1 VVVTEGKIKM
11 KFPRIFF
18 RFSQDWR
25 SKRVFDRQNTTL
37 KHYKTMAPTEESILR
52 SFLLSKSGLRD
63 VVTLSEFTSFFP
75 PSKRSSPLVR
85 QLYRDL
91 QGQRN
96 AICESVGKQINME
109 CRMGARLIASRRAA
123 RADVNGSG
131 EEGGMEA
138 HVSLELVKMLMSS
151 SY

>member
-1 VVVTEGKIKM
+1 
-11 KFPRIFF
+11 
-18 RFSQDWR
+18 
-25 SKRVFDRQNTTL
+25 
-37 KHYKTMAPTEESILR
+37 MAPTEESILR

-63 VVTLSEFTSFFP
+63 VVTLAEFTSFFP

-91 QGQRN
+91 QSQRN

-109 CRMGARLIASRRAA
+109 CRMGTTLIASRRAA

-138 HVSLELVKMLMSS
+138 HVSFELAK
-151 SY
+151 

>member
-1 VVVTEGKIKM
+1 MVVQRKDQNEVE
-11 KFPRIFF
+11 
-18 RFSQDWR
+18 FSSVSVKTGDPNASSIAKTQ
-25 SKRVFDRQNTTL
+25 SF

-96 AICESVGKQINME
+96 AICESVSKQINME
-109 CRMGARLIASRRAA
+109 CRMGARLIASRRAT

-138 HVSLELVKMLMSS
+138 HVSLELVKMLMRS